1 MPISV
6 EVNRDSLR
14 ELNRQLK
21 QIDPSLRNAVGKD
34 IKRAVRPTAQR
45 ILRRIPTDA
54 PLSGMVN
61 KGRLGWSKPRVG
73 VFATPGAGGKGSM
86 ARIEIFASNKNQ
98 RGGFKMADLAG
109 TRNRGSGVRRAHS
122 RVLPSGRVVNVREHA
137 TRSGDVM
144 IARLKQR
151 YPLSAGGKG
160 GRFGWENF
168 INERAFLIDKV
179 VDIVDDYVAI
189 VNRKGV
195 R

>member
-98 RGGFKMADLAG
+98 CESTRPVLA
-109 TRNRGSGVRRAHS
+109 
-122 RVLPSGRVVNVREHA
+122 
-137 TRSGDVM
+137 M
-144 IARLKQR
+144 
-151 YPLSAGGKG
+151 
-160 GRFGWENF
+160 
-168 INERAFLIDKV
+168 
-179 VDIVDDYVAI
+179 
-189 VNRKGV
+189 
-195 R
+195 

>member
-1 MPISV
+1 
-6 EVNRDSLR
+6 
-14 ELNRQLK
+14 
-21 QIDPSLRNAVGKD
+21 
-34 IKRAVRPTAQR
+34 
-45 ILRRIPTDA
+45 
-54 PLSGMVN
+54 
-61 KGRLGWSKPRVG
+61 
-73 VFATPGAGGKGSM
+73 
-86 ARIEIFASNKNQ
+86 
-98 RGGFKMADLAG
+98 
-109 TRNRGSGVRRAHS
+109 
-122 RVLPSGRVVNVREHA
+122 
-137 TRSGDVM
+137 M